1 MRSARSIYI
10 LFQVVILSTLKIK
23 KYPPEEISEDKS
35 TRGCPQYSQVSF
47 FVKGVLIKMSPSRTT
62 RR

>member
-47 FVKGVLIKMSPSRTT
+47 FVKRSFNKNVPQ
-62 RR
+62 